1 LKFSQ
6 RKGLTPSV
14 NFLQIESMDSNLK
27 NSPWSV
33 VTALYWD
40 TFNQEKY
47 DGYGGR
53 GDYIKG
59 SNLENVSIS
68 LWLHY
73 FKLPIDT
80 IPKYYFDPKMDSE

>member
-53 GDYIKG
+53 GDYIK
-59 SNLENVSIS
+59 
-68 LWLHY
+68 
-73 FKLPIDT
+73 
-80 IPKYYFDPKMDSE
+80 